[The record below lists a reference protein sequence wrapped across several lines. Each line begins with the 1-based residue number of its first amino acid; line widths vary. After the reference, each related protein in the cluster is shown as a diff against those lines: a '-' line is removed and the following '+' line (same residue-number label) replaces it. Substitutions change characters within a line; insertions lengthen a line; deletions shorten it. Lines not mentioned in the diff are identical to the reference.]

1 MTGLSDPL
9 TPPDCDVQDFSY
21 MPLHVARLRD
31 SDLAAEETP
40 EACWY
45 AVLLWAAAWHQI
57 PAASLP
63 DNETVMC
70 KLIGLG
76 RDLKTFRKNKAG
88 MMRGFI
94 LCSDGRWYHPVVAE
108 RANISWES
116 KLQQRWRTECA
127 RVKKANQRND
137 TSIPVPEFEAF
148 VLEYRNGL
156 SLGTVPSVPRDIP
169 SKGEGEGELSEEEDS
184 GAGAPAAIAAEILP
198 ALPIVVEPP
207 NPEKVMFDAGVAL
220 LKAAGFS
227 EARARP
233 VLGKWKAQHGAEA
246 VIVALGKAQREG
258 AIDPVSFINGVFR
271 HGANQQFGN
280 AGHGLRGPRPDPAF
294 DLLVSSSREIASGGS
309 AEDSEPDF
317 AAGAAL
323 PSYLTN

>member
-1 MTGLSDPL
+1 MTCLPAPL

-45 AVLLWAAAWHQI
+45 AVLLWAASWHQI

-63 DNETVMC
+63 DNETVLC
-70 KLIGLG
+70 KLVGLG

-88 MMRGFI
+88 MMRGYI

-137 TSIPVPEFEAF
+137 TSIPVPEFDTF

-156 SLGTVPSVPRDIP
+156 SSGTLPIVPRDIA
-169 SKGEGEGELSEEEDS
+169 SKGEGEGEGEGDKKEDS
-184 GAGAPAAIAAEILP
+184 GAGAPAAIAAEI
-198 ALPIVVEPP
+198 ALPVDPP
-207 NPEKVMFDAGVAL
+207 NPEKVMFDAGLTL
-220 LKAAGFS
+220 LFQAGYS

-233 VLGKWKAQHGAEA
+233 VLGKWKSQHGAEA

-258 AIDPVSFINGVFR
+258 AVDPVGFINGCFR
-271 HGANQQFGN
+271 N
-280 AGHGLRGPRPDPAF
+280 
-294 DLLVSSSREIASGGS
+294 GGS
-309 AEDSEPDF
+309 NGSGPGAGRRNRSAEIDDASRRLGFD
-317 AAGAAL
+317 G
-323 PSYLTN
+323 

>member
-1 MTGLSDPL
+1 MIALPAPL

-45 AVLLWAAAWHQI
+45 AVLLWAASWHQI

-63 DNETVMC
+63 DNETVLC
-70 KLIGLG
+70 KLVGLG
-76 RDLKTFRKNKAG
+76 RDLKTFRRNKAG

-156 SLGTVPSVPRDIP
+156 SLGTLPRVPGDIA
-169 SKGEGEGELSEEEDS
+169 SKGEGEGEGEYT
-184 GAGAPAAIAAEILP
+184 GANAPAAIAAERLP
-198 ALPIVVEPP
+198 PLPVAPP
-207 NPEKVMFDAGVAL
+207 NPEKVMFDAGVIL
-220 LKAAGFS
+220 LMRAGFS
-227 EARARP
+227 QARARP
-233 VLGKWKAQHGAEA
+233 ILGKWKAQHGAEA

-294 DLLVSSSREIASGGS
+294 DLLVSSSRQLAEGGA
-309 AEDSEPDF
+309 AEDPEPDL
-317 AAGAAL
+317 AAGASL
-323 PSYLTN
+323 PTYLTD